1 MGAFSRIKENVKNNS
16 VIKMLYE
23 SYSLIVKMVNFE
35 GEEDMTIEKA
45 IEVTRKNDP
54 LEAEE
59 LKKVEEALKYQE
71 EKSNEE
77 IIKRFGDFSENEKDE
92 DGYNKLPNK
101 LKGIEEKVSEEKA
114 REETK
119 IREKNGKEKT
129 RVEEE

>member
-1 MGAFSRIKENVKNNS
+1 
-16 VIKMLYE
+16 
-23 SYSLIVKMVNFE
+23 MVNFE

-45 IEVTRKNDP
+45 IEVTRKNDQ

>member
-77 IIKRFGDFSENEKDE
+77 IKKRFGDFSENEKDE

>member
-77 IIKRFGDFSENEKDE
+77 IIKRFGDFSEAEKDV

-114 REETK
+114 KAETK

>member
-1 MGAFSRIKENVKNNS
+1 MGAFSRIKENFKNNS